1 MSKIKGTVFETILT
15 GLTALA
21 LVFLMYVFA
30 GMTRQS
36 LILLVLFI
44 LMAVL
49 AGLVIYLLWKVRFGP
64 ERQRSAPPQVE
75 TAVLLSGKSSNGPAS
90 LSAAAAPPLV

>member
-21 LVFLMYVFA
+21 LAFLMYVFA

-49 AGLVIYLLWKVRFGP
+49 AGLVIYLLWKVRCRE
-64 ERQRSAPPQVE
+64 ERLDELRKRVERPQK
-75 TAVLLSGKSSNGPAS
+75 TGG
-90 LSAAAAPPLV
+90 